1 MASADDYYARLQV
14 SPDASQAEIKAA
26 FRRLARRYH
35 PDLNPNDPG
44 ALEKFRA
51 LHEAYEVLID
61 QVQRQRY
68 DHTGTTEY
76 NGSRPQT
83 AHDFY
88 LRGIQQTLARRYKGA
103 LADFDRAIELQPD
116 LAEAYLRR
124 AQVRYLL
131 EDDAGVLAD
140 CQRLLQLSQLPQT
153 YYYLGLARYRLGY
166 TESAIAAFTEAIAY
180 EPDDPQAYFQR
191 GIAHADIQEWDEA
204 ANDFQIASMH
214 YQSQGDLEGYHRSC
228 DRIRILRQQRR
239 SKLGTAAVNR
249 VKPWGRLSR
258 LNRLLFGLLGN
269 PAVELPALYGHL
281 SQRQALRAGCFLAM
295 LGLGGFTL
303 GGYVYVI
310 QLANIAN
317 PEAALGPGAT
327 LGRLWLSGC
336 ATFFSLIIILA
347 FSRLWLRRH
356 GTWASDT
363 FIAGATLFPTGMFT
377 LISPMAL
384 PLPWLWVLLFCIALH
399 HTFLTLYNGC
409 HQIHH
414 YPEVVATWLA
424 PSFLFVGL
432 TMGYIAWHAS
442 I

>member
-1 MASADDYYARLQV
+1 MATADDYYARLQV

-35 PDLNPNDPG
+35 PDLNPNDPM

-51 LHEAYEVLID
+51 LHEAYEVLTD

-68 DHTGTTEY
+68 DCTGTSEY
-76 NGSRPQT
+76 DGTRPQT

-131 EDDAGVLAD
+131 EDDAGVLTD
-140 CQRLLQLSQLPQT
+140 CQRLLQFSQRLPQT

-166 TESAIAAFTEAIAY
+166 TESAIAAFTQAIER

-191 GIAHADIQEWDEA
+191 GVAHADVQDWHEA
-204 ANDFQIASMH
+204 AHDFQVASMH
-214 YQSQGDLEGYHRSC
+214 YQAQGDLDGYHRSC
-228 DRIRILRQQRR
+228 DRIRALRQQRHIQ
-239 SKLGTAAVNR
+239 LGSPAAVTAPGR
-249 VKPWGRLSR
+249 RKPWGRLGQF
-258 LNRLLFGLLGN
+258 NHLLFGLLGN
-269 PAVELPALYGHL
+269 PAMELPALYGNL
-281 SQRQALRAGCFLAM
+281 SQQQALRVGSFLA
-295 LGLGGFTL
+295 LVALVGFSL

-310 QLANIAN
+310 QFTDATS
-317 PEAALGPGAT
+317 PGGI
-327 LGRLWLSGC
+327 LGRLWLAGC
-336 ATFFSLIIILA
+336 VTFFSLIGLLA

-363 FIAGATLFPTGMFT
+363 YIAGATLLPMGMFT
-377 LISPMAL
+377 LASPMAL
-384 PLPWLWVLLFCIALH
+384 PVPWLWLLLFCLAMH

-414 YPEVVATWLA
+414 YSEVVATWLT
-424 PSFLFVGL
+424 PSFIC
-432 TMGYIAWHAS
+432 MGTTLGYVAWQAL